1 MTYTRTLLSIFRN
14 SQTIQKLEVVLTKK
28 SGRQSLQND
37 LNKIITWS
45 KTWQM
50 NFYADKCKII
60 HFGSRNEGHNYS
72 IEGSILQAASEEK
85 DLGVTVDNTLKFSKQ
100 CAEAVKKANK
110 MLGYIAR
117 NFEYKSK
124 NIILPLYRSLVR
136 PHLEYAV
143 QLWSPFLKKDI

>member
-1 MTYTRTLLSIFRN
+1 MICSRAHSLYSIYINDLDTDIISNISKFEDDTKIGSR
-14 SQTIQKLEVVLTKK
+14 VDKK

-37 LNKIITWS
+37 LNKIIACS

-50 NFYADKCKII
+50 NFNADKCKII
-60 HFGSRNEGHNYS
+60 HFGSKNEGHNYF
-72 IEGSILQAASEEK
+72 IEGSILQAANEEK

-124 NIILPLYRSLVR
+124 NIIIP
-136 PHLEYAV
+136 
-143 QLWSPFLKKDI
+143 